1 MTGFESLRSHHKYTG
16 IAQLGE
22 HLVYAQGVGGSS
34 PSVSTILHSSVGIRA
49 QVFVSMGKLVTRY
62 CLAIEIIS
70 SSLIGGPINL
80 ASLVR
85 VQLQKPVAIV
95 QLKRTP
101 VYETGGREFK
111 SLLPY
116 QLA

>member
-1 MTGFESLRSHHKYTG
+1 M
-16 IAQLGE
+16 
-22 HLVYAQGVGGSS
+22 GSS

-80 ASLVR
+80 VSLVR

-111 SLLPY
+111 SLIPDQPLKEFRIPVRPEN
-116 QLA
+116 ARNFAEFGWENRGVA